1 MQLTW
6 INYFFWFA
14 SPALLPVLAVFMV
27 RRRLH
32 REFPVFFNYTI
43 FQAFSHVAMFAA
55 YRTSPVIY
63 AYSYWTF
70 SVLGVAISFLVLRE
84 VFLNAFK
91 PYEALCEFGKMLFQ
105 WSCLVLLL
113 IAAVTSFSTPATG
126 PERIITLLLNAER
139 SVRVMQCGLLLF
151 MALFSQHLGVTRR
164 QYLFG
169 IALGYGFYSSVDMIM
184 IAARQVHWI
193 TGSTMNLL
201 EPSAYVFSVCIWLG
215 YTLAPAAEPRKVEI
229 LPQSEKWNQALAT
242 ALALPEPEGFLPSM
256 ERTVERLLNERGGGT
271 YRKNMI
277 H

>member
-1 MQLTW
+1 MHLTW
-6 INYFFWFA
+6 LNYFFWFA
-14 SPALLPVLAVFMV
+14 SPALQAVLAILIA
-27 RRRLH
+27 RRGLN
-32 REFPVFFNYTI
+32 REFPVFFNYTV
-43 FQAFSHVAMFAA
+43 FQVFSQVALFVA
-55 YRTSPVIY
+55 YRTSDVVYTY
-63 AYSYWTF
+63 AYFTF
-70 SVLGVAISFLVLRE
+70 SVLGIAIAFLVLRE

-113 IAAVTSFSTPATG
+113 IAAVTMFSTPATG
-126 PERIITLLLNAER
+126 PERLLTLLLSAER

-151 MALFSQHLGVTRR
+151 MALFSHHLGVTRH

-169 IALGYGFYSSVDMIM
+169 IAFGYGFYSSIDMLT
-184 IAARQVHWI
+184 IAARQVHWL
-193 TGSTMNLL
+193 TGPTMNLL
-201 EPSAYVFSVCIWLG
+201 SPLAYVFSICIWLG